1 MAVEAAFRRR
11 GASRPAPPGP
21 PVPAPRA
28 RGGPTEPP
36 RSDAGGPRWCSLR
49 FRFDEEERLLLRAAE
64 RLQGHRLARQP
75 GPAALRTALA
85 LAKAGR
91 QVAAAPPGAAA
102 SLSQAD
108 AALLREAVVLAAE
121 EVRWLAEQP
130 PDPPTQPPGRS
141 AAERLQ
147 AITAA
152 FPSLTQQG
160 AWRAFGIRRALEALA
175 ARLSEPL
182 GSPR

>member
-1 MAVEAAFRRR
+1 MEPDGRRR
-11 GASRPAPPGP
+11 GASRLGA
-21 PVPAPRA
+21 A
-28 RGGPTEPP
+28 RRGPTEPTRP
-36 RSDAGGPRWCSLR
+36 AGCGPRWCSLR

-64 RLQGHRLARQP
+64 RLLGHRLARQP
-75 GPAALRTALA
+75 RPAALRTALA
-85 LAKAGR
+85 LAKAGHL
-91 QVAAAPPGAAA
+91 VAATPPGATA

-108 AALLREAVVLAAE
+108 AALLREAVALAAE

-130 PDPPTQPPGRS
+130 PGPPTDLPGRA
-141 AAERLQ
+141 AAERLA

-182 GSPR
+182 GSSR